1 MIRRRIIF
9 VLVVWM
15 SLSSFGGCASFRWGD
30 TEPPA
35 SWPLSKGQGKQS
47 ISLLLIGASPYIE
60 GLEES
65 AAKAYKESGLFS
77 DVKTRAS
84 ETDLRAEVDVS
95 MSRSE
100 TSESDVYVP
109 VLTLFLFPII
119 QRNEIVLRTTLKN
132 KEGQELGVVEK
143 KDGYTE
149 LDGLLMIFFMPFK
162 WPNTIESNLLYD
174 LNRAT
179 ISQANDEGL
188 FQP

>member
-15 SLSSFGGCASFRWGD
+15 SLSSFGGCAAFRWGD

-35 SWPLSKGQGKQS
+35 SWPLSKGPGKQS
-47 ISLLLIGASPYIE
+47 ISLLLTGASPYIE

-77 DVKTRAS
+77 DVKTHAS
-84 ETDLRAEVDVS
+84 ETDLRAEVDVIVG
-95 MSRSE
+95 RSAN
-100 TSESDVYVP
+100 SDVLIAQ
-109 VLTLFLFPII
+109 LTLFLFPLI
-119 QRNEIVLRTTLKN
+119 QRNEVVIRTTLKN

-162 WPNTIESNLLYD
+162 WPDSIESNLLYD

-188 FQP
+188 FQL